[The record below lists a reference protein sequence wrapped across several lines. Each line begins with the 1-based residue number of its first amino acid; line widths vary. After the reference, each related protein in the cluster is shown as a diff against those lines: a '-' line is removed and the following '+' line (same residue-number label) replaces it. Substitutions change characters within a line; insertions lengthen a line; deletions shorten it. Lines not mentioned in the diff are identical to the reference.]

1 MLTSS
6 LIASR
11 QPDRSAP
18 YPSLPIFTSNKISR
32 RPSSFHSA
40 SYKMLFQQLL
50 CFENDPSFMGGVYRG
65 VCPSP
70 IPHPFLF
77 RFSFALFCTHAK
89 PNSFIFKLFRNSLSK
104 NTGGGVSR
112 VFTWWQESSRG
123 LPV

>member
-40 SYKMLFQQLL
+40 SYKMLFQQPL
-50 CFENDPSFMGGVYRG
+50 CFENDPSFMGGVYQG
-65 VCPSP
+65 VYPPPFFVTSFLSSFTNNCKLTTVNCISP
-70 IPHPFLF
+70 RPVDRRAIAGHNFMLMA
-77 RFSFALFCTHAK
+77 S
-89 PNSFIFKLFRNSLSK
+89 
-104 NTGGGVSR
+104 TGVAVISEEG
-112 VFTWWQESSRG
+112 E
-123 LPV
+123 